1 VLGTLLTMLALQ
13 LSTPGTSAPAP
24 QAEVQSTAKQRRPRR
39 NAVTASPLWTSKAFG
54 VSLGYRRALSRRFTA
69 GFHIDYLA
77 QPREL
82 SHLQG
87 IGETFSLAVWPKR
100 AFDGFLARAEL
111 TVAHQV
117 FARAPRISAT
127 AVVFGGDVGWGF
139 RLPRGVLLGLSG
151 GLRHGERVATDPAIC
166 VRADDCPAVREGL
179 RIRARLD
186 IGYAF

>member
-1 VLGTLLTMLALQ
+1 VLGALLTMLVLQ
-13 LSTPGTSAPAP
+13 LSTPETVAPTPHAQVERSAGKPR
-24 QAEVQSTAKQRRPRR
+24 VRR
-39 NAVTASPLWTSKAFG
+39 NAVTVSPLWASKAFG
-54 VSLGYRRALSRRFTA
+54 TALGYRRALSRRVSA
-69 GFHIDYLA
+69 GFQIDYLA
-77 QPREL
+77 QPPEL

-87 IGETFSLAVWPKR
+87 VGETFSLAVWPKR
-100 AFDGFLARAEL
+100 AFDGFLARGAF

-151 GLRHGERVATDPAIC
+151 GLRHGRRVATDAAIC
-166 VRADDCPAVREGL
+166 VRTDDCPAVREGL